1 MRKDILIKFAIF
13 AFGATVGF
21 LAGKKYYEDFYA
33 DLAQDEIDSVKE
45 AFSKYPVKVEE
56 DRSSEHEE
64 DRCRTAPNPLN
75 RSSLDGN
82 PYEQAKQNYNLIRLD
97 RSLKRSAEVKSE
109 SDVKSEPNVKKVTVT
124 VSEPDPDVPYII
136 SDVEFSEEYDHHEKL
151 TLLYYRLDDVLCDDT
166 DDVVEDA
173 EEVIGLEALDALDRE
188 TTVWVRNETLGMD
201 YEVIGLNKSY
211 AEDVHGIV
219 TDMPKS
225 IRRKKERTEDEE

>member
-64 DRCRTAPNPLN
+64 DRCRTAPNPLS

-82 PYEQAKQNYNLIRLD
+82 PYEQAKQNYNLVGV
-97 RSLKRSAEVKSE
+97 EVKSE
-109 SDVKSEPNVKKVTVT
+109 PNVKKVKSEPNVKKVTVT

-136 SDVEFSEEYDHHEKL
+136 SEVEFSEEYDHHEKL
-151 TLLYYRLDDVLCDDT
+151 TLLYYRLDDVLCDDA

-173 EEVIGLEALDALDRE
+173 EGVIGLEALDALDRE
-188 TTVWVRNETLGMD
+188 TTVWVRNETLGID
-201 YEVIGLNKSY
+201 CEVIALNKSY

-219 TDMPKS
+219 SDMPKS

>member
-21 LAGKKYYEDFYA
+21 LAGKKYYDDFYA

-45 AFSKYPVKVEE
+45 AFSKYPVKVEV
-56 DRSSEHEE
+56 DRSSEHEEE
-64 DRCRTAPNPLN
+64 DRCRTAPNPLS
-75 RSSLDGN
+75 RFSLDGN
-82 PYEQAKQNYNLIRLD
+82 PYEQAKQNYNLLGF
-97 RSLKRSAEVKSE
+97 EVKSE
-109 SDVKSEPNVKKVTVT
+109 PNVKSEQNVKSEPNVKKVTVT

-188 TTVWVRNETLGMD
+188 TTVWVRNETLGID
-201 YEVIGLNKSY
+201 CEVIGLNKSY

>member
-1 MRKDILIKFAIF
+1 MRKDILIKFVIF

-21 LAGKKYYEDFYA
+21 LAGKKYYDDFYA

-64 DRCRTAPNPLN
+64 EDRCRTAPNPLS

-82 PYEQAKQNYNLIRLD
+82 PYEQAKQNYNLLG
-97 RSLKRSAEVKSE
+97 LEVKTE
-109 SDVKSEPNVKKVTVT
+109 PNVKSEPNVKKVTVT

-166 DDVVEDA
+166 DDVVEDV
-173 EEVIGLEALDALDRE
+173 EEVIGLEALDALDRD
-188 TTVWVRNETLGMD
+188 TTVWVRNETLGID
-201 YEVIGLNKSY
+201 CEVIGLNKSY